1 MHESPADLER
11 IQQLLDESH
20 RSMGEHMRSILSPER
35 RLAARE
41 LVDRLQGMRLLSLA
55 TVTSK
60 GQPRVGP
67 VDGLFY
73 RGQFWFGSAPESVR
87 FRHIRRQPSV
97 SAVHLESEAFAV
109 TVHGTA
115 TLIDVNASAHRG
127 FRDYCLEI
135 YGESWHEWGAPAQY
149 ARIDAERMYTYCLRN
164 ES

>member
-11 IQQLLDESH
+11 VQRLLDESH
-20 RSMGEHMRSILSPER
+20 RSMGEHMRSILTPER
-35 RLAARE
+35 RLDAKD

-60 GQPRVGP
+60 GEPRVGP
-67 VDGLFY
+67 IDGLFY
-73 RGQFWFGSAPESVR
+73 RGEFWFGSTPESVR
-87 FRHIRRQPSV
+87 FRHIRRRPSV

-115 TLIDVNASAHRG
+115 TLIEVNAAGYRE
-127 FRDYCLEI
+127 FRDYCIDI
-135 YGESWHEWGAPAQY
+135 YGEGWHEWGAPAQY
-149 ARIDAERMYTYCLRN
+149 ARIDADRMYTYYLRD